1 MKPRVRTNGA
11 KRPIVTRDEVPP
23 EVLAS
28 EFDWLD
34 PDDQGDFFKYRGT
47 WYELRDFV
55 ASNVTGWHGI
65 AVQTYFSGVV
75 MRFCDGNES
84 VICGRASW

>member
-1 MKPRVRTNGA
+1 MKVKSNGA

-34 PDDQGDFFKYRGT
+34 PDTQGDFFKYRGT
-47 WYELRDFV
+47 WYELGEFV
-55 ASNVTGWHGI
+55 TSNVTGWDGI
-65 AVQTYFSGVV
+65 ATQTYFSGVV
-75 MRFCDGNES
+75 VRLCDGGQS
-84 VICGRASW
+84 VVCGAAAW